1 VPSPPTPLPSLGE
14 GSQSRRIWR
23 GEGDFVIVT
32 LIMSTYLETWYL
44 VTKNSDWS
52 SLEDVRQV
60 YRDAEAV
67 GNFTVFNVKGNSY
80 RLIVGI
86 NYVKRR
92 IYFKYFLTH
101 AEYDKDFWKNDPNY

>member
-1 VPSPPTPLPSLGE
+1 MPDM
-14 GSQSRRIWR
+14 R
-23 GEGDFVIVT
+23 
-32 LIMSTYLETWYL
+32 LIAIKNLRNEAYQHPDAKKPVEAWYT
-44 VTKNSDWS
+44 VVKNADWS
-52 SLEDVRQV
+52 NLEDIRKV

-67 GNFTVFNVKGNSY
+67 GNFTVFNIKGNNY

-86 NYVKRR
+86 NYAKRR

>member
-1 VPSPPTPLPSLGE
+1 M
-14 GSQSRRIWR
+14 R
-23 GEGDFVIVT
+23 
-32 LIMSTYLETWYL
+32 LIAIENLRNEAYQYPDAKKAIETWYL
-44 VTKNSDWS
+44 IAKNSDWS

-60 YRDAEAV
+60 YRDAESV
-67 GNFTVFNVKGNSY
+67 GNFTVFNIKGNNY

-101 AEYDKDFWKNDPNY
+101 SEYDKDFWKNDPNY

>member
-1 VPSPPTPLPSLGE
+1 M
-14 GSQSRRIWR
+14 R
-23 GEGDFVIVT
+23 
-32 LIMSTYLETWYL
+32 LIAIKNLRNESDPYPDARKAVKAWYL
-44 VTKNSDWS
+44 VTKNANWA

-67 GNFTVFNVKGNSY
+67 GNFTVFNIKGNNY

-86 NYVKRR
+86 NYVKGR